1 MTEKDLK
8 WLNRSELLEL
18 LLVQT
23 QETERLKSDLEAA
36 RAQLAERELR
46 LEKAGDLAQAAL
58 AVNGVM
64 EAAQAAAQQ
73 YLDNIARMERE
84 TAEKCEKMLLRAR
97 QELDRARKLSGADVP
112 EISDQEL
119 IGQIRQLLDG
129 QLS

>member
-97 QELDRARKLSGADVP
+97 QELDRARKLSGADVL

>member
-36 RAQLAERELR
+36 QARLAERELR

-64 EAAQAAAQQ
+64 EAAQATAQQ

-97 QELDRARKLSGADVP
+97 QELDRARKLSGADVL